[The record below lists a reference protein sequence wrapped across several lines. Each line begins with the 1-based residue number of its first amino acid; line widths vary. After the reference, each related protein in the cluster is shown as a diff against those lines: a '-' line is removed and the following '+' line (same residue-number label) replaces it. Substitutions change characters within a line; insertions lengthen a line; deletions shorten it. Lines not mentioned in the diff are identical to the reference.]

1 MTDRKHG
8 KCVCGNIEY
17 SYSGEPI
24 NTAFCYCSDC
34 QIHTGSDKYFGVWA
48 PKESLQIDKGEP
60 AVFTRLGDSGEPTH
74 HFFCKDCGVTLY
86 VEATVVNMVSIA
98 ATTLDDSEDLVP
110 VMAIYTA
117 SAPKWAILPEGIPHF
132 EKLPPGVG

>member
-24 NTAFCYCSDC
+24 NTAFCYCTDC

-48 PKESLQIDKGEP
+48 PKENLQIDKGEP
-60 AVFTRLGDSGEPTH
+60 VVFTRLGDSGEPTH

-98 ATTLDDSEDLVP
+98 ATTLDDSENLVP
-110 VMAIYTA
+110 AMAIYTA